1 MGFVLSI
8 AKGAYVRVGD
18 TRTDAE
24 LGNILGI
31 DKIHFLKEKT
41 SAIIRHVDEDIESLK
56 LAHDELQKTMKVLYP
71 KKKFVEIK
79 FSDADINRESI
90 G

>member
-56 LAHDELQKTMKVLYP
+56 LAHDELQKIY
-71 KKKFVEIK
+71 
-79 FSDADINRESI
+79 ESSLSKEKI
-90 G
+90 CGNQIFRCRY